1 APAAGP
7 LAVPPVPGQPARQAL
22 GHPPGCGQKKG
33 MGVASPRH
41 AEALQRFAQR
51 VHVRAAL
58 PAIEQV
64 LDEIKHRL
72 VVGVRARKAQRLVQ
86 RAELLT
92 AATARA
98 PAGAQEPLALG
109 GGVGPE
115 GLAQLGQPPD
125 GARALENTACLAHA
139 RFTLCGRCRASSSWR
154 APTPHANPSSFLTPP
169 TAGTSAL

>member
-1 APAAGP
+1 MP
-7 LAVPPVPGQPARQAL
+7 
-22 GHPPGCGQKKG
+22 
-33 MGVASPRH
+33 
-41 AEALQRFAQR
+41 ALQRFAQR

-125 GARALENTACLAHA
+125 GARALGNTACLAHA
-139 RFTLCGRCRASSSWR
+139 RFTLCGRCRASSSCSRGSCDRCPRGARLWTLIFR
-154 APTPHANPSSFLTPP
+154 PTVFEPHVLSLV
-169 TAGTSAL
+169 AGFTEAATE